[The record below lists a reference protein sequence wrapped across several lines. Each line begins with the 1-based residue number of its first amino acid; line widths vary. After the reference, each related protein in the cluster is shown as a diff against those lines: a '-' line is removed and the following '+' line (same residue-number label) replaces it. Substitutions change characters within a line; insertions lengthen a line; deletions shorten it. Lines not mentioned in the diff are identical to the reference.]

1 MSVLEKLGRSVG
13 RMNMDTKSQAVLEA
27 ALALPE
33 AERAEIAAELLATLG
48 DEDATL
54 ADLELATEL
63 ERRLEECRQDP
74 SATIPWSVLKD
85 MP

>member
-1 MSVLEKLGRSVG
+1 LEKLRKGVG

-33 AERAEIAAELLATLG
+33 AERAEVAAELLATLG
-48 DEDATL
+48 PEDATL
-54 ADLELATEL
+54 ADDELATEL
-63 ERRLEECRQDP
+63 ERRLEECRQHP

>member
-1 MSVLEKLGRSVG
+1 
-13 RMNMDTKSQAVLEA
+13 MDTKSQAVLEA

-63 ERRLEECRQDP
+63 ERRLEEYRQDP

>member
-1 MSVLEKLGRSVG
+1 
-13 RMNMDTKSQAVLEA
+13 
-27 ALALPE
+27 LPE

-54 ADLELATEL
+54 ADLEL

-74 SATIPWSVLKD
+74 SATIPWSELKD

>member
-1 MSVLEKLGRSVG
+1 LEKLGRSVG

-48 DEDATL
+48 HEDATL

-63 ERRLEECRQDP
+63 ERRLEEYRQDP
-74 SATIPWSVLKD
+74 SATIPWSVLKE